1 MATRIWR
8 AFPAAIIPSTTVNMQ
23 VQASP
28 QVHDVLIIGSGAAG
42 GMAAW
47 NLTRQG
53 VNVTMLDAGRKFSR
67 SEFWTHVK
75 PWEWQQRLDA
85 GQKPPQIVLDPVEQ
99 PYITPLGQN
108 FALTRVWGRG
118 GKTNIWGRVSL
129 RYSDLDF
136 AGPLRDGWEIPWPIR
151 YKDIEP
157 YYDKVDQLIGVCGG
171 DDDQD
176 SLPGSKYFLPPPPLR
191 CGEYIIRK
199 AAGSLGIGVVPIRR
213 AVLTQNYNG
222 HTKCHYCGACGS
234 GCDVGAFFNSSDY
247 LLEPALK
254 TGRLNIVN
262 NAVVARVLVDDR
274 GLANGVQYFDRY
286 TKEEHRILGKR
297 VVVAASCV
305 DSTRIL
311 LNSSSHRFPNGL
323 GNSSDVV
330 GRYLSEQIRFTVR
343 GFAPELM
350 GGKVY
355 NDDGIGGAHIYMPR
369 FNHRDGRKRDYL
381 RGFGCQFWYTGA
393 QTDLSYAKT
402 IPGFG
407 LDFKKAVKDRYP
419 AVLALHPFGEAI
431 PKAEN
436 RITVKGSPL
445 DRYGVPVSR
454 IAYSVGENERRM
466 SKDMYNT
473 MLEILH
479 AAKAEIIP
487 FERGHLEPNGSA
499 IHEHGTCRM
508 GDDAKLSA
516 LNGFCQMH
524 DVKNVFVVDGSAF
537 TTASEKN
544 PTLTILALAWRATDY
559 MAGEMRRGNV

>member
-1 MATRIWR
+1 
-8 AFPAAIIPSTTVNMQ
+8 MQ
-23 VQASP
+23 TQNSP

-47 NLTRQG
+47 NLTSKG
-53 VNVTMLDAGRKFSR
+53 INVTMLDAGRKFNR

-85 GQKPPQIVLDPVEQ
+85 GQKPPEIILDPAEQ
-99 PYITPLGQN
+99 PYITPLGQE
-108 FALTRVWGRG
+108 FSLTRVWGRG

-136 AGPLRDGWEIPWPIR
+136 AGPERDGWEIPWPIR

-157 YYDKVDQLIGVCGG
+157 YYDQVDQLIGVCGG

-176 SLPGSKYFLPPPPLR
+176 SLPGSRYFLPPPSLR
-191 CGEYIIRK
+191 CGEHLIKK
-199 AAGSLGIGVVPIRR
+199 AAASLGIGIVPIRR
-213 AVLTQNYNG
+213 AVLTRDHNG

-234 GCDVGAFFNSSDY
+234 GCDVSAFFNASDY
-247 LLEPALK
+247 LIEPALK
-254 TGRLNIVN
+254 TGRLNVIS
-262 NAVVARVLVDDR
+262 NAVAARILVDGN

-286 TKEEHRILGKR
+286 TREEHRIFGKR
-297 VVVAASCV
+297 VIVAASCV

-311 LNSSSHRFPNGL
+311 LNSSSHPYPNGL
-323 GNSSDVV
+323 GNSSDVI
-330 GRYLSEQIRFTVR
+330 GRYLSEQIRFTIR

-355 NDDGIGGAHIYMPR
+355 NDDGIGGAHMYMPR
-369 FNHRDGRKRDYL
+369 FNHRDGRKRDYI

-393 QTDLSYAKT
+393 QTDLSWAKS

-407 LDFKKAVKDRYP
+407 VDLKQAVKARYP
-419 AVLALHPFGEAI
+419 AVLALHPFGETI

-445 DRYGVPVSR
+445 DRYGVPISR
-454 IAYSVGENERRM
+454 IAYTTGDNERRM
-466 SKDMYNT
+466 AADMYDT

-479 AAKAEIIP
+479 AAKAEVVP
-487 FERGHLEPNGSA
+487 FTSGRLEPNGSA

-508 GDDAKLSA
+508 GADPKRSA

-544 PTLTILALAWRATDY
+544 PTLTILALCWRATDY
-559 MAGEMRRGNV
+559 LASEMQRGNV

>member
-1 MATRIWR
+1 
-8 AFPAAIIPSTTVNMQ
+8 MQ
-23 VQASP
+23 IQNSP
-28 QVHDVLIIGSGAAG
+28 PVHDVIVIGSGAAG

-53 VNVTMLDAGRKFSR
+53 VNVTMLDAGSKFSR

-99 PYITPLGQN
+99 PYVTPLGQN
-108 FALTRVWGRG
+108 FSLTRVWGRG

-136 AGPLRDGWEIPWPIR
+136 AGPERDGWEIPWPIR

-157 YYDKVDQLIGVCGG
+157 YYDRVDQLIGVCGG

-176 SLPGSKYFLPPPPLR
+176 SLPGSRYFLPPPPFR
-191 CGEYIIRK
+191 CGEHIIKK
-199 AAGSLGIGVVPIRR
+199 AANSVGIGVVPIRR
-213 AVLTQNYNG
+213 AVLTQGHNG
-222 HTKCHYCGACGS
+222 HTKCHYCGACGA

-247 LLEPALK
+247 LIEPALK
-254 TGRLNIVN
+254 TGRLTVVN
-262 NAVVARVLVDDR
+262 NAVVARVLVDDN
-274 GLANGVQYFDRY
+274 GLASGVQYFDRY

-311 LNSSSHRFPNGL
+311 LNSTSQRFPNGL
-323 GNSSDVV
+323 GNSSDVI

-343 GFAPELM
+343 GLATELM

-355 NDDGIGGAHIYMPR
+355 NDDGIGGEHIYMPR
-369 FNHRDGRKRDYL
+369 FNHRDGRKRDYI

-393 QTDLSYAKT
+393 QTDLSWAKDV
-402 IPGFG
+402 PGFG
-407 LDFKKAVKDRYP
+407 LEFKKAVKQRYP
-419 AVLALHPFGEAI
+419 AVLTLHPFGETLGR
-431 PKAEN
+431 PEN

-445 DRYGVPVSR
+445 DQYGVPISR
-454 IAYSVGENERRM
+454 IAYATGENERRM
-466 SKDMYNT
+466 SRDMYDT
-473 MLEILH
+473 VLEILH
-479 AAKAEIIP
+479 AAKAEIVP
-487 FERGHLEPNGSA
+487 FEPGHLDPNGGA
-499 IHEHGTCRM
+499 IHEHSTCRM
-508 GDDAKLSA
+508 GIDPKRSA

-537 TTASEKN
+537 TSASEKN

-559 MAGEMRRGNV
+559 LAGEIRRGNV

>member
-1 MATRIWR
+1 
-8 AFPAAIIPSTTVNMQ
+8 MQ

-28 QVHDVLIIGSGAAG
+28 QIHDVLIIGSGAAG

-53 VNVTMLDAGRKFSR
+53 VNVTMLDAGRKFNR

-85 GQKPPQIVLDPVEQ
+85 GQKPPPIVLDPVEQ

-136 AGPLRDGWEIPWPIR
+136 TGPLRDGWEIPWPIR

-191 CGEYIIRK
+191 CGEHIIKK
-199 AAGSLGIGVVPIRR
+199 AASSVGIGVVPIRR
-213 AVLTQNYNG
+213 AVLTQNHNG

-247 LLEPALK
+247 LIEPALK
-254 TGRLNIVN
+254 TGRLNIIN
-262 NAVVARVLVDDR
+262 NAVVARVLVDER
-274 GLANGVQYFDRY
+274 GLANGVQYFDRQ
-286 TKEEHRILGKR
+286 TKEEHRIFGRR

-311 LNSSSHRFPNGL
+311 LNSSSPRFPNGL

-330 GRYLSEQIRFTVR
+330 GRYLSEQIRVTMH
-343 GFAPELM
+343 GFAPELK

-369 FNHRDGRKRDYL
+369 FNHRDGRKRDYI

-393 QTDLSYAKT
+393 QTDLSYAKS

-407 LDFKKAVKDRYP
+407 LNFKKAVKDRYP

-466 SKDMYNT
+466 SQEMYDT
-473 MLEILH
+473 TLEILH

-487 FERGHLEPNGSA
+487 FDRNRLEPNGSA

-508 GDDAKLSA
+508 GEDPQRSA

-544 PTLTILALAWRATDY
+544 PTLTILALAWRATDH

>member
-1 MATRIWR
+1 
-8 AFPAAIIPSTTVNMQ
+8 MQ
-23 VQASP
+23 IAKSP
-28 QVHDVLIIGSGAAG
+28 VIRDVVIIGTGAAG

-53 VNVTMLDAGRKFSR
+53 VNVTMLDAGRKFAR

-85 GQKPPQIVLDPVEQ
+85 GQKPPQIVLDPAEQ
-99 PYITPLGQN
+99 PYITPMGEK
-108 FALTRVWGRG
+108 FELTRVWGRG

-136 AGPLRDGWEIPWPIR
+136 AGPERDGWEIPWPIR
-151 YKDIEP
+151 YHDIEP
-157 YYDKVDQLIGVCGG
+157 YYDRVDQLIGVCGG

-191 CGEYIIRK
+191 CGEHIMKK
-199 AAGSLGIGVVPIRR
+199 AAASLGIGVVAIRR
-213 AVLTQNYNG
+213 AVLTETHNG

-247 LLEPALK
+247 LLEPAFK
-254 TGRLNIVN
+254 TGKLSIID
-262 NAVVARVLVDDR
+262 NAVAARVLVDDN
-274 GLANGVQYFDRY
+274 GLASGVQYFDRH
-286 TKEEHRILGKR
+286 TREEHRILAKR
-297 VVVAASCV
+297 VIVAASCV

-311 LNSSSHRFPNGL
+311 LNSTSARYPNGI
-323 GNSSDVV
+323 GNSSDVI

-350 GGKVY
+350 SGKVY
-355 NDDGIGGAHIYMPR
+355 NDDGIGGAHMYLPR

-407 LDFKKAVKDRYP
+407 LEFKKAVKKRYP
-419 AVLALHPFGEAI
+419 ALLNLHPFGETL
-431 PKAEN
+431 PKANN
-436 RITVKGSPL
+436 RITTSGSPL
-445 DRYGVPVSR
+445 DSYGVPISR
-454 IAYSVGENERRM
+454 IAYAIGDNERRM
-466 SKDMYNT
+466 SKDMYDT

-479 AAKAEIIP
+479 AAKAEIVP
-487 FERGHLEPNGSA
+487 FQFGHLEPNGSA

-508 GDDAKLSA
+508 GADPKRSA

-559 MAGEMRRGNV
+559 MAGEMQKGNI